1 MLALEGFNLLLRFAF
16 PVLPVKQQLE
26 PKKSVLGMNL
36 INLLLRFAVPPMPI
50 TPKYIVGA
58 MKIIKL
64 SLSVAFP
71 SLACGAGAT
80 THKISVSDRTKLPV
94 IKAVAITHKSVGG
107 DPYYLVIN
115 RLLTFSECQF
125 SPFFGEIVWLFQSQ
139 CLLQEFNANWTHL
152 SFVHFLPPVLKN
164 PCCDQRGP
172 VLIFFVALTPPD
184 RVVQPQLWAFP

>member
-80 THKISVSDRTKLPV
+80 THKISVGDRTKLPV

-125 SPFFGEIVWLFQSQ
+125 FPFFWRNCVIVPL
-139 CLLQEFNANWTHL
+139 N
-152 SFVHFLPPVLKN
+152 
-164 PCCDQRGP
+164 
-172 VLIFFVALTPPD
+172 LIQFGYC
-184 RVVQPQLWAFP
+184 R